1 MSAVR
6 EDMPLFERHQVRPF
20 GVNPAPAA
28 SHADYAARLRL
39 PFPLLSDPALAAAK
53 AYGAVRP
60 DGSAVARSVVL
71 IDRDGTIVY
80 SQAGAPG
87 AEIVLEALR

>member
-1 MSAVR
+1 VR
-6 EDMPLFERHQVRPF
+6 DDLPNYERERVRPF
-20 GVNPAPAA
+20 GVNPASAE
-28 SHADYAARLRL
+28 SHTGYAERLRL
-39 PFPLLSDPALAAAK
+39 PFPLLSDPDLAVAR

-60 DGSAVARSVVL
+60 DGLTIARSVVL
-71 IDRDGTIVY
+71 IEQDGTILY

>member
-1 MSAVR
+1 MRDEIGKFQV
-6 EDMPLFERHQVRPF
+6 EGVRPF

-28 SHADYAARLRL
+28 SHADYARRLRL
-39 PFPLLSDPALAAAK
+39 PFPLLSDPGLAISR

-60 DGSAVARSVVL
+60 DGAGISRSVVL
-71 IDRDGTIVY
+71 VDRDGTVGY

-87 AEIVLEALR
+87 AEIVLEGWRST